1 MTEPIEQTAFTQSH
15 SKWADIWAQFRHHKG
30 ALFGGV
36 LFILIVALV
45 MLGPLFWHL
54 EANTIDIRARNQGAS
69 WAHPLGTDQLG
80 RDTFARLIA
89 GGQTSISVGL
99 TAMILSLFLGSLI
112 GVLAGFYKRL
122 DGLLMRMTDMFL
134 SLPLLPLLLVM
145 MLLFRDLLSQSFGPE
160 RGMFILIVFAIG
172 ITSWMPTARIVRA
185 DVLAIKEREFILAA
199 R

>member
-1 MTEPIEQTAFTQSH
+1 MTEPIEQTASIQSH
-15 SKWADIWAQFRHHKG
+15 GKWADIWAQFRHHKG

-36 LFILIVALV
+36 LFILIVAIV

-99 TAMILSLFLGSLI
+99 TAMILSLFLGSFI
-112 GVLAGFYKRL
+112 GVLAGFYK
-122 DGLLMRMTDMFL
+122 
-134 SLPLLPLLLVM
+134 
-145 MLLFRDLLSQSFGPE
+145 Q
-160 RGMFILIVFAIG
+160 
-172 ITSWMPTARIVRA
+172 
-185 DVLAIKEREFILAA
+185 DVCFEKI
-199 R
+199 

>member
-145 MLLFRDLLSQSFGPE
+145 MLLF
-160 RGMFILIVFAIG
+160 AIC
-172 ITSWMPTARIVRA
+172 
-185 DVLAIKEREFILAA
+185 
-199 R
+199 

>member
-1 MTEPIEQTAFTQSH
+1 MTEPIEQTASIQSH
-15 SKWADIWAQFRHHKG
+15 GKWADIWAQFRHHKG

-36 LFILIVALV
+36 LLILIVAIV

-99 TAMILSLFLGSLI
+99 TAMILSLFLGMHTRN
-112 GVLAGFYKRL
+112 GRGEAV
-122 DGLLMRMTDMFL
+122 GLT
-134 SLPLLPLLLVM
+134 ST
-145 MLLFRDLLSQSFGPE
+145 FRCHATPHANN
-160 RGMFILIVFAIG
+160 I
-172 ITSWMPTARIVRA
+172 
-185 DVLAIKEREFILAA
+185 
-199 R
+199 